1 MFSVNFKKNEKVY
14 NSAQSEV
21 FKMLQEQGHEPE
33 PGNLLNTSNPPSTS
47 ATITNT
53 SHTHAHVNDE
63 LLSHYYTLA
72 CMLKMLNGDGNLF
85 MQD

>member
-33 PGNLLNTSNPPSTS
+33 PGNLLTSS
-47 ATITNT
+47 
-53 SHTHAHVNDE
+53 HVNED

-72 CMLKMLNGDGNLF
+72 CMLKMLNGDGHLLGNDLLV
-85 MQD
+85 D

>member
-21 FKMLQEQGHEPE
+21 FKMLQEQDHEPE
-33 PGNLLNTSNPPSTS
+33 PGNLLNTPPNATSSTS
-47 ATITNT
+47 
-53 SHTHAHVNDE
+53 HAQSHVNEE

-85 MQD
+85 MQDQIVD